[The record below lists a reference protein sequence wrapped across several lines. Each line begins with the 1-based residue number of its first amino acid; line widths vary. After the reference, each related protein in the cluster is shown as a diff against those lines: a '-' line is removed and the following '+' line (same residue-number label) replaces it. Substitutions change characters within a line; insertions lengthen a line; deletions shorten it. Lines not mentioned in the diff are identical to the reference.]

1 MVINMKLKL
10 LPLLF
15 LFLLINTSTFAATYP
30 QHLFDNPVYQLIYAN
45 HDTAIYVDLSSVI
58 TKLHADGDLVIAVNE
73 VTASFL
79 YDPVTSFENF
89 KSIRSTKTIWYYK
102 PFAVNQT
109 FTTSTTIDNREI
121 ILPPYIGE
129 EFAYYSFDFGSS
141 WMPFNNTDHTGPMR
155 RFSNSLINI
164 INHLYK

>member
-15 LFLLINTSTFAATYP
+15 SFLLINTSAFAAIYP
-30 QHLFDNPVYQLIYAN
+30 QHLLDNPSYQLIYAN
-45 HDTAIYVDLSSVI
+45 HDTATYVDLSSVI
-58 TKLHADGDLVIAVNE
+58 IKLDADGDLVIAVNE

-89 KSIRSTKTIWYYK
+89 KSISSPKTIWKNKTYSI
-102 PFAVNQT
+102 NQT
-109 FTTSTTIDNREI
+109 YTTSTTIDNREI

-155 RFSNSLINI
+155 IFSNSLVNI
-164 INHLYK
+164 INYLYK

>member
-1 MVINMKLKL
+1 MKLKL

-15 LFLLINTSTFAATYP
+15 SFLLINTSVFAAIYP
-30 QHLFDNPVYQLIYAN
+30 QHPLDNPNYQLIYAN
-45 HDTAIYVDLSSVI
+45 HDTATYVDLSSVI
-58 TKLHADGDLVIAVNE
+58 IKLDADGDLVIAVNE

-89 KSIRSTKTIWYYK
+89 KSISSPKTIWYYK
-102 PFAVNQT
+102 PYAINQT

-155 RFSNSLINI
+155 IFSNSLVNI
-164 INHLYK
+164 INYLYK

>member
-1 MVINMKLKL
+1 MKIKL

-15 LFLLINTSTFAATYP
+15 SFLLFNNSAFAAIYP
-30 QHLFDNPVYQLIYAN
+30 QHLLDNPNYQLIYAN
-45 HDTAIYVDLSSVI
+45 HDTATYVDLSSVI
-58 TKLHADGDLVIAVNE
+58 IKLDADGDLVIAVNE

-89 KSIRSTKTIWYYK
+89 KSISSPKTIWYYK
-102 PFAVNQT
+102 PYAINQT

-155 RFSNSLINI
+155 IFSNSLVNI
-164 INHLYK
+164 INYLYK